1 MIVLAHVAWRLSSL
15 QLCTFLHW
23 FRECVQHATFESQ
36 CRCHQL
42 SRVAEIQAQHR
53 IRQCIGLEDF
63 AEVTKYLTTQLR
75 CASVFFEAILHLKLY
90 KFGANP
96 RILIY
101 NNETKLHT
109 ISKDYTI
116 LTDCVVQTWRVQGLH
131 KTHSRCQSQITQE
144 YYVAPNCI
152 VGNFT
157 RLHGT
162 SERTQIAFNS
172 WSIDRSKEV
181 RYMELLWLMR

>member
-1 MIVLAHVAWRLSSL
+1 MLLDVSRHYSYVRFCIDSENAFNMLPS
-15 QLCTFLHW
+15 
-23 FRECVQHATFESQ
+23 SQ

-109 ISKDYTI
+109 ISKDYSNNTI
-116 LTDCVVQTWRVQGLH
+116 LTDCVVQTWRIQGLH
-131 KTHSRCQSQITQE
+131 KAHSQCQSQITQE
-144 YYVAPNCI
+144 YYVATP
-152 VGNFT
+152 T
-157 RLHGT
+157 K
-162 SERTQIAFNS
+162 Q
-172 WSIDRSKEV
+172 
-181 RYMELLWLMR
+181 